1 MVKLMPEK
9 VKSDG
14 AARDNYKQIRALVW
28 LRIGTR
34 KHDRACIVCKQADSS
49 VTEKMDLKATNTK

>member
-1 MVKLMPEK
+1 MPEK